1 MNKFQY
7 KMTQFMMGRRGFD
20 QFSRD
25 LMILALILILLD
37 LFIPKDILST
47 LGLLIMIYAY
57 YRALSRNL
65 VKRQEENN
73 WYVTYNL

>member
-25 LMILALILILLD
+25 LMILALILILVLI
-37 LFIPKDILST
+37 FI
-47 LGLLIMIYAY
+47 LIAHPWLPPFFLAAMP
-57 YRALSRNL
+57 LH
-65 VKRQEENN
+65 
-73 WYVTYNL
+73 

>member
-47 LGLLIMIYAY
+47 LGLLI
-57 YRALSRNL
+57 
-65 VKRQEENN
+65 
-73 WYVTYNL
+73 W